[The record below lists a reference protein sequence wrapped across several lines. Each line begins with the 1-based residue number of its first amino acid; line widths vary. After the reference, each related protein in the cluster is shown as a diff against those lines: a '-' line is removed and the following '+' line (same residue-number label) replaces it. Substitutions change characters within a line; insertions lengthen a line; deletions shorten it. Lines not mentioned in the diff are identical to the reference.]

1 MAFDLNSFRSRVVS
15 WGILMGVIVLALML
29 GINLYSVGE
38 QLERQIEARIQSTT
52 AAYHTVLVTPLAEYD
67 FATLHDIVEIWKQ
80 TDDLHYLVIM
90 DANGRRLTE
99 TGLKPG
105 DALPEP
111 GVVGKVRHIRFDV
124 QYLGQRYGSV
134 QYGLST
140 DYLSIAREKLILYNA
155 IVALVGMLLLWVLL
169 LVISCHIV
177 KPLLDLGK
185 AAERISSGDYDV
197 QLKATGLSELD
208 RLSTHF
214 RTMAQTVSSKIS
226 MLEWQAQHDALTDV
240 FNRRAFEEHT
250 AELLEDPELTDLT
263 MLYIDL
269 DQFKAINDS
278 CGHTA
283 GDSLLTHIAKLLE
296 TRLENAFIARIG
308 GDEFG
313 AIVTGSTEQEIFDL
327 AQGIID
333 SIANIHFVWE
343 EQTYR
348 VGASIGIASSSA
360 VGSRSIKELMIAA
373 DTACFGAKELGRNRI
388 QIYLPDDDYFRQ
400 RREELRSVAELDS
413 VLAEGRFLLYHQRYT
428 TLAPDHPTHAEI
440 LLRVRNS
447 EGGIDPPANFIH
459 AAERYNL
466 MPHIDRW
473 VIESAC
479 HQIAQWEKNHCDVG
493 IDRFGINVSGASLS
507 DERFPDFVLGQIRDS
522 GVNPRRLC
530 FEITESAAVA
540 NLKPA
545 LNFIDSV
552 RREGATV
559 ALDDFGSGLSSFAY
573 LKQFRAD
580 YLKVDGAFVRDIDD
594 DPTNLATVKAI
605 VMLARAHNLSTIA
618 EFVHKGDI
626 LDIIRGLGVD
636 YAQGFHCHKP
646 EPLSNLKCR

>member
-1 MAFDLNSFRSRVVS
+1 MAVDLNSFRSRVVT
-15 WGILMGVIVLALML
+15 WGILMGTIVLALML
-29 GINLYSVGE
+29 GTNLYSVE
-38 QLERQIEARIQSTT
+38 QQMDRQIEARIQSTT

-67 FATLHDIVEIWKQ
+67 YATLHDIADIWKQ
-80 TDDLHYLVIM
+80 TDGLSYLVIM
-90 DANGRRLTE
+90 NNTGKRLIE
-99 TGLKPG
+99 TGLE
-105 DALPEP
+105 ANAVLPEP
-111 GVVGKVRHIRFDV
+111 GTSGSMRNIRFDV
-124 QYLGQRYGSV
+124 NYLGQRYGSV
-134 QYGLST
+134 QYGMST
-140 DYLSIAREKLILYNA
+140 DYLAIARERLILYNA
-155 IVALVGMLLLWVLL
+155 FVALVGMLLLWVLL
-169 LVISCHIV
+169 LIISRHIV
-177 KPLLDLGK
+177 KPLLNLGK

-197 QLKATGLSELD
+197 RLEPTGLSELD
-208 RLSTHF
+208 RLSAHF
-214 RTMAQTVSSKIS
+214 RTMAQTVCSKIS

-240 FNRRAFEEHT
+240 FNRRAFEERT
-250 AELLEDPELTDLT
+250 ADLLADPSVADIT

-283 GDSLLTHIAKLLE
+283 GDSLLTHIAQLLE
-296 TRLENAFIARIG
+296 ARLKDAFIARIG

-313 AIVTGSTEQEIFDL
+313 AIVTDGDEHEIFDL

-343 EQTYR
+343 NQTYR
-348 VGASIGIASSSA
+348 VGASIGIASSCA
-360 VGSRSIKELMIAA
+360 IESRSIKELMIAA

-400 RREELRSVAELDS
+400 RRMELRSVAELDS
-413 VLAEGRFLLYHQRYT
+413 VLAEGRFILYHQRYT
-428 TLAPDHPTHAEI
+428 SLTKERPTHAEI
-440 LLRVRNS
+440 LLRVRNC

-466 MPHIDRW
+466 MPHIDKW

-479 HQIAQWEKNHCDVG
+479 RQIAQWEKDHCDVG
-493 IDRFGINVSGASLS
+493 VDRFGINVSGASLS

-522 GVNPRRLC
+522 GVNPTRLC

-540 NLKPA
+540 NIKPA
-545 LNFIDSV
+545 LHFIECV

-573 LKQFRAD
+573 LKQFQAD
-580 YLKVDGAFVRDIDD
+580 YLKVDGAFVRDIDV
-594 DPTNLATVKAI
+594 DPTNLATVEAI

-618 EFVHKGDI
+618 EFVHKGEI